1 MTKRKW
7 LDISIISAI
16 TCALL
21 IPSLSSGFVNLDDNF
36 YVTGNIYIRHLTLRN
51 IEYFFTSFHH
61 GVYAPIQYLTY
72 MFVYSIFDYHALFYH
87 LTGIAFY
94 LLPGIMVYLIVD
106 KIQDRR
112 SIAFFSALL
121 FLVSPVNIDSAVWV
135 AELKNPQSLSFFLAS
150 FYLYMLFRER
160 SVPPGKKDALPV
172 RVQKFYVCSLA
183 AFFLGLLVKPPGATV
198 LLMMFLYDLMNK
210 QNIKDSIKKISPYA
224 LMTGPFMIVYMI
236 GQSTIGSYHGLIRG
250 SLWSQIKTIT
260 AVTAG
265 IFDYP
270 SKLILPVNLSVA
282 YPIDTIIP
290 SPIFAASIGAVV
302 LIIAVM
308 RHLLKMRDKRP
319 VFWLGWYFTNMLPY
333 YGIIAM
339 PFFANWYL
347 YIPSIG
353 VYTLIIIL
361 ITALTDKLH
370 NRKPGK
376 LEKKPLS
383 GTLSWLASAIL
394 IFIILLYGFSGYK
407 RQFVWKDDISI
418 WKSSLRSA
426 GADPYIL
433 RNLSIAY
440 FKHDQPY
447 KGIEFGM
454 QLLDKTPDFV
464 MMKYLIGK
472 GYAQLGDYAKAR
484 GVLNDA
490 LTQLAMLDKKGSADL
505 AVMPGLGDTPATLR
519 SMIYT
524 ELSEI
529 QSDTNQIASAISLL
543 NDAINAAPYA
553 PAYEK
558 LAYIY
563 TQINR
568 INDAKDILDK
578 ITVLKPD
585 EPDPWRMLGYI
596 TAEYYNNKQLAVQY
610 FEISLKLAPEQKYAY
625 EMETFIKQWK
635 TKAQ

>member
-36 YVTGNIYIRHLTLRN
+36 YVTGNFYIRHLTLRN

-72 MFVYSIFDYHALFYH
+72 MFVYRISDYHALFYH
-87 LTGIAFY
+87 LTGIVFY

-106 KIQDRR
+106 KIQDSR
-112 SIAFFSALL
+112 SIAFFSAFL
-121 FLVSPVNIDSAVWV
+121 FLISPVNIDSAVWV

-160 SVPPGKKDALPV
+160 KVPPGKKDALPG
-172 RVQKFYVCSLA
+172 RAKKFYLCSLA
-183 AFFLGLLVKPPGATV
+183 AFSLGLLVKPPGATV
-198 LLMMFLYDLMNK
+198 LLMMFLYDLMNE
-210 QNIKDSIKKISPYA
+210 QDIKDSIKKLSPYA

-250 SLWSQIKTIT
+250 SLWSQIKTII
-260 AVTAG
+260 AVAAG
-265 IFDYP
+265 IFEYP

-290 SPIFAASIGAVV
+290 SPVFAASMGAVV
-302 LIIAVM
+302 LITAVI
-308 RHLLKMRDKRP
+308 RHLMKMRDKRP
-319 VFWLGWYFTNMLPY
+319 VFWLGWYFVNMLPY

-339 PFFANWYL
+339 PFFADWYL

-353 VYTLIIIL
+353 IYTLIIIS
-361 ITALTDKLH
+361 ITALTDMIH
-370 NRKPGK
+370 DRTPENPERKSFMDALP
-376 LEKKPLS
+376 
-383 GTLSWLASAIL
+383 WLAYALL
-394 IFIILLYGFSGYK
+394 IFIVLVFGFFGFK
-407 RQFVWKDDISI
+407 RQFVWENDIRL
-418 WKSSLRSA
+418 WKSSLQSV
-426 GADPYIL
+426 GPDPYVL

-447 KGIEFGM
+447 KGIESGM
-454 QLLDKTPDFV
+454 ELLDKTPDFV

-472 GYAQLGDYAKAR
+472 GYAQLGNYVKAMD
-484 GVLNDA
+484 VLKDA
-490 LTQLAMLDKKGSADL
+490 LDQLAVLDKKGTSYM
-505 AVMPGLGDTPATLR
+505 AVMPGLGDTPATLK

-524 ELSEI
+524 EMSEI

-568 INDAKDILDK
+568 INDAKDILDR

-610 FEISLKLAPEQKYAY
+610 FEKSLELAPEQNYAY

-635 TKAQ
+635 TKAH